1 MNKKLTQEQKEALER
16 FKSDKDTPGTMSAF
30 FYGLLEKADP
40 RFKQI
45 MEHKAAVLMHAGA
58 KMGEEMAESEKDPK
72 KKEAMI
78 HKMQEVAN
86 RLKSSIQE
94 NQKTKEE

>member
-1 MNKKLTQEQKEALER
+1 MNKELTQEQKEALER

-40 RFKQI
+40 RLKQM
-45 MEHKAAVLMHAGA
+45 MEHKAAVLMDAGA
-58 KMGEEMAESEKDPK
+58 KMGKEMAKAEKDPK
-72 KKEAMI
+72 KKEEMI

-86 RLKSSIQE
+86 RLRSSVQ
-94 NQKTKEE
+94 NDQKDKEE